1 MKKFVLSLFL
11 LMAVSIVQPMLA
23 QVQTFMSYN
32 IRYNNPNDGVN
43 KWDDRKDEV
52 VNLIKHYEPLVFG
65 IQEGLL
71 EQVQFIK
78 NKSGS
83 YNYSGV
89 GRDDGKEKGEF
100 TAIFYNEKKL
110 MLLNEGTFWLSETP
124 EVVSKDWDAAL
135 PRICSYAQFKVKDSG
150 KDFWFFNTHF
160 DHIGKVARA
169 NSASLIV
176 QKIKEI
182 SGSTSPVILTGDFNA
197 SPDSKPI
204 ANLNSYM
211 QDAYSESEKAFYGP
225 TGTFSGFDTNA
236 KLENRIDYIFFLNV
250 LPISL
255 THIDDRR
262 KNGLWVSDHLP
273 VLLQAKF

>member
-1 MKKFVLSLFL
+1 MLTL
-11 LMAVSIVQPMLA
+11 LLLYVSIGQSALS
-23 QVQTFMSYN
+23 QTHTFMSYN
-32 IRYNNPNDGVN
+32 IRYNNPNDGLN
-43 KWDDRKDEV
+43 RWDERKNEV
-52 VNLIKHYEPLVFG
+52 VDLIKHYEPLVFG

-100 TAIFYNEKKL
+100 TAIFYNKEKL
-110 MLLNEGTFWLSETP
+110 TLLNEGTFWLSETP
-124 EVVSKDWDAAL
+124 GVVSKDWDAAL
-135 PRICSYAQFKVKDSG
+135 PRICSYAQFKINDSG
-150 KDFWFFNTHF
+150 KNFWFFNTHF

-176 QKIKEI
+176 KKISEI

-197 SPDSKPI
+197 SPDSEPI
-204 ANLNSYM
+204 ANMNSYM
-211 QDAYSESEKAFYGP
+211 HDAYSKSEKGFYGP
-225 TGTFSGFDTNA
+225 LGTFSGFDTDA